1 VTAGSGDGTRRL
13 AQCALAVGAERW
25 AFAERHEAEIAAH
38 WQRSRIERPKLFDG
52 AVYLLGSYAIEGR
65 ALTGTL
71 LRTDFKSYLY
81 WREHG
86 YGDRS
91 MRDAFGASLIRS
103 SEGYVLL
110 GRQTEG
116 NMNAGIAYPP
126 SGMIDDDD
134 VQAGMVD
141 IEASIVRELAE
152 ETGLTPADLERTP
165 GYVLTISGRRVAIA
179 IEWRSPLNAHALR
192 ERILAHIR
200 SEREPELADVVIV
213 RSAADI
219 GNPPVQDYAV
229 SMLRLVMPA

>member
-1 VTAGSGDGTRRL
+1 M
-13 AQCALAVGAERW
+13 
-25 AFAERHEAEIAAH
+25 
-38 WQRSRIERPKLFDG
+38 
-52 AVYLLGSYAIEGR
+52 
-65 ALTGTL
+65 TGTL

-86 YGDRS
+86 YADRS
-91 MRDAFGASLIRS
+91 MHDAFGASLIRS

-134 VQAGMVD
+134 VRAGTVD

-152 ETGLTPADLERTP
+152 ETGLAPADLERTP
-165 GYVLTISGRRVAIA
+165 GYVLTISGRSS
-179 IEWRSPLNAHALR
+179 RSRSNGTAPLNAQALR
-192 ERILAHIR
+192 QRILAHIR
-200 SEREPELADVVIV
+200 SEQEPELADVVIV

-219 GNPPVQDYAV
+219 GNLPVQDYAV

>member
-1 VTAGSGDGTRRL
+1 VTAGSGGGTIRL
-13 AQCALAVGAERW
+13 VHCALAVGGEPW
-25 AFAERHEAEIAAH
+25 TFAERHKAEIAAY
-38 WQRSRIERPKLFDG
+38 WQRQSIERPKLFDG
-52 AVYLLGSYAIEGR
+52 TIYLLRSYAIEDR

-71 LRTDFKSYLY
+71 LRTDFKSFLY

-86 YGDRS
+86 YADRS

-103 SEGYVLL
+103 VEDYVLL

-116 NMNAGIAYPP
+116 NMNAGVVYPP

-134 VQAGMVD
+134 VHAGAVD

-152 ETGLTPADLERTP
+152 ETGLGPADLERTP
-165 GYVLTISGRRVAIA
+165 GYVLTISGPLVAIA
-179 IEWRSPLNAHALR
+179 IEWRSSLDAQALR

-200 SEREPELADVVIV
+200 SEQDPELADVVIV
-213 RSAADI
+213 RSLADI
-219 GNPPVQDYAV
+219 GSFPIQDYAV